1 MSSRILRGRRK
12 ADSVRPNPFISISK
26 AVASNASGAGR
37 QAAVIAA
44 ASGLVLT
51 GSIAAHAAET
61 PIQRDSSPAT
71 VAETVSEAP
80 TKVVTALSTAT
91 VNFERPAVASVAAPV
106 IEKPAPVVEAPVVQ
120 KAAVTTAAATA
131 PVAAQAAVAAPVA
144 AAPVAAAPA
153 PVAAAPAV
161 GGVNAAMVASAYAQ
175 IGIFQDCTAMVE
187 KALGSAGIPV
197 GDLGPMQFMNYGKVV
212 SDPQPGDMIVQS
224 GHVAIYIGNG
234 QAISG
239 GINGNQTGI
248 HPISW
253 LTATGPITYV
263 RAGA

>member
-1 MSSRILRGRRK
+1 M
-12 ADSVRPNPFISISK
+12 
-26 AVASNASGAGR
+26 
-37 QAAVIAA
+37 
-44 ASGLVLT
+44 T
-51 GSIAAHAAET
+51 GSIAAHAAEA
-61 PIQRDSSPAT
+61 PVQRDSSPAT

-80 TKVVTALSTAT
+80 TKVVTALATAT

-144 AAPVAAAPA
+144 AAPAAPA

-175 IGIFQDCTAMVE
+175 IGVFQDCTAMVE

-212 SDPQPGDMIVQS
+212 SDPPQPGDMIVQS

-253 LTATGPITYV
+253 LTATGPLTYV

>member
-61 PIQRDSSPAT
+61 PAQAPVQRDSSPAT
-71 VAETVSEAP
+71 VAETVAETP
-80 TKVVTALSTAT
+80 NKVVTAAATAT

-106 IEKPAPVVEAPVVQ
+106 IEKPAPVVEAPK
-120 KAAVTTAAATA
+120 KAAAKA
-131 PVAAQAAVAAPVA
+131 
-144 AAPVAAAPA
+144 AAAPA
-153 PVAAAPAV
+153 ATATVAASAPAAAAPAAPAPAPAV

-175 IGIFQDCTAMVE
+175 IGVMQDCTAMVE

-197 GDLGPMQFMNYGKVV
+197 GDLAPMQFMNYGKVV

-253 LTATGPITYV
+253 LTATGPLTYV

>member
-51 GSIAAHAAET
+51 GSIAAHAAEA
-61 PIQRDSSPAT
+61 PVQRDSSPAT
-71 VAETVSEAP
+71 VAETTSEAP
-80 TKVVTALSTAT
+80 TQVVTAASTAT
-91 VNFERPAVASVAAPV
+91 INFERPAVASVAAPV
-106 IEKPAPVVEAPVVQ
+106 IEKPAPVVEAPVAK
-120 KAAVTTAAATA
+120 KAAVTTAAA
-131 PVAAQAAVAAPVA
+131 AAPAKAAAA

-153 PVAAAPAV
+153 AAAPAV

-175 IGIFQDCTAMVE
+175 IGIMQDCTAMVE

-197 GDLGPMQFMNYGKVV
+197 GDLAPMQFMNYGKVV

-224 GHVAIYIGNG
+224 GHVAIFIGNG

>member
-61 PIQRDSSPAT
+61 PVQRDSSPAT
-71 VAETVSEAP
+71 VAETVNEGP
-80 TKVVTALSTAT
+80 TKVVTAASTAT
-91 VNFERPAVASVAAPV
+91 INFERPAVASVAAPV
-106 IEKPAPVVEAPVVQ
+106 IEKPAPVAPAPVAKQ
-120 KAAVTTAAATA
+120 APAAAT
-131 PVAAQAAVAAPVA
+131 VKAAATTTAT
-144 AAPVAAAPA
+144 APVAAAPA
-153 PVAAAPAV
+153 AAAPAV

-175 IGIFQDCTAMVE
+175 IGIMQDCTAMVE
-187 KALGSAGIPV
+187 RALGSAGIPV
-197 GDLGPMQFMNYGKVV
+197 GDLAPMQFLNYGKVV

>member
-51 GSIAAHAAET
+51 GSIAAHAAEA
-61 PIQRDSSPAT
+61 PVQRDSSPAT

-80 TKVVTALSTAT
+80 TKVVTALATAT

-144 AAPVAAAPA
+144 AAPAAPA

-175 IGIFQDCTAMVE
+175 IGVFQDCTAMVE

-212 SDPQPGDMIVQS
+212 SDPPQPV
-224 GHVAIYIGNG
+224 
-234 QAISG
+234 
-239 GINGNQTGI
+239 T
-248 HPISW
+248 
-253 LTATGPITYV
+253 
-263 RAGA
+263 

>member
-51 GSIAAHAAET
+51 GSIAAHAAEA
-61 PIQRDSSPAT
+61 PVQRDSSPAT
-71 VAETVSEAP
+71 VAETASEAP
-80 TKVVTALSTAT
+80 TQVVTAASTAT
-91 VNFERPAVASVAAPV
+91 INFERPAVASVAAPV
-106 IEKPAPVVEAPVVQ
+106 IEKPAPVVEAPVAK

-131 PVAAQAAVAAPVA
+131 PVAKAA
-144 AAPVAAAPA
+144 AAAPA
-153 PVAAAPAV
+153 AAAPAAAAPAV

-175 IGIFQDCTAMVE
+175 IGIMQDCTAMVE
-187 KALGSAGIPV
+187 RALGSAGIPV

>member
-51 GSIAAHAAET
+51 GSIAAQAAEA
-61 PIQRDSSPAT
+61 PVQRDSSPST
-71 VAETVSEAP
+71 VAEAASEAP
-80 TKVVTALSTAT
+80 TKVVTALATAT
-91 VNFERPAVASVAAPV
+91 INFERPAVASVAAPV
-106 IEKPAPVVEAPVVQ
+106 IVKPAPVVEAPVVK

-131 PVAAQAAVAAPVA
+131 PVAAQATVGAAPV
-144 AAPVAAAPA
+144 AAPA

-212 SDPQPGDMIVQS
+212 SDPQPGDMIVQP

-253 LTATGPITYV
+253 LTAKGALTYV
-263 RAGA
+263 RPGA

>member
-51 GSIAAHAAET
+51 GSIAAHAAEA
-61 PIQRDSSPAT
+61 PVQRDSSPAT

-80 TKVVTALSTAT
+80 TKVVTALATAT

-144 AAPVAAAPA
+144 AAPAAPA

-175 IGIFQDCTAMVE
+175 IGVFQDCTAMVE

-253 LTATGPITYV
+253 LTATGPLTYV

>member
-51 GSIAAHAAET
+51 GSVAAHAAEA
-61 PIQRDSSPAT
+61 PVQRDASPAT
-71 VAETVSEAP
+71 VAETASEAP

-91 VNFERPAVASVAAPV
+91 INFERPAVASVAAPV
-106 IEKPAPVVEAPVVQ
+106 IEKPAPVVEAPAA
-120 KAAVTTAAATA
+120 KPAAVTAAAAAAAA
-131 PVAAQAAVAAPVA
+131 PVAAQAAVAAPAAVAPA

-153 PVAAAPAV
+153 A

-175 IGIFQDCTAMVE
+175 IGIMQDCTAMVE
-187 KALGSAGIPV
+187 RALGSAGIPV
-197 GDLGPMQFMNYGKVV
+197 GDLAPMQFMNYGKVV